1 MPKSKT
7 VDLKTASGITS
18 DMSKMTIV
26 ITLLKHCILFLN
38 EYWVYCVYIMSI
50 ILNNHTQILTFLGY
64 YILKKLLFE
73 YDYRV

>member
-26 ITLLKHCILFLN
+26 ITLLIHCILFLN
-38 EYWVYCVYIMSI
+38 EYWVY
-50 ILNNHTQILTFLGY
+50 
-64 YILKKLLFE
+64 
-73 YDYRV
+73 